1 MALARCLVKSR
12 WLGRRWCASVAQGAQ
27 TVQEMME
34 AAAIERSELRSQLK
48 AQCDLH
54 KQRTE
59 ILQKS
64 LQAAE
69 SDRKV
74 LRERVMSLTKDFDVL
89 ANKLQEE
96 TMGFKDRIQ
105 RKGVKGRGAQSRM
118 AYRPSIQYAEKQP
131 THVCELNHQS
141 LAELA
146 MLGDHCARRERLLRE
161 VMAVDN
167 ISWGQAHEVLNNLVK
182 YNEKYYWFETLPYR
196 VGITAAFLG
205 GIGSAVFVFCPGPAE
220 WYGVNVAGEELPE
233 GVKDID
239 EMTINQVGT
248 WTWSWMEPMIG
259 TASFVL
265 LCAQFIRAQATK
277 MNMKT
282 YGDRVLQWRGNR
294 LAKAFPEYDSSMV
307 RAWAKHLPKVGFD
320 FFPTYETKF
329 RQKGPSSGL

>member
-1 MALARCLVKSR
+1 
-12 WLGRRWCASVAQGAQ
+12 
-27 TVQEMME
+27 ME
-34 AAAIERSELRSQLK
+34 AAANERAELRSQLK

-59 ILQKS
+59 ILQRS
-64 LQAAE
+64 LEAAE
-69 SDRKV
+69 AERKV
-74 LRERVMSLTKDFDVL
+74 LRDQVSVLTKDFDIL
-89 ANKLQEE
+89 ATKMQEE
-96 TMGFKDRIQ
+96 SVGFKDRIQ

-118 AYRPSIQYAEKQP
+118 AYRPTTSYAEKQP
-131 THVCELNHQS
+131 SHVCELNHTS

-146 MLGDHCARRERLLRE
+146 MLGDHCSRRERLIRE

-167 ISWGQAHEVLNNLVK
+167 ISWGQAHEVLNTLVK
-182 YNEKYYWFETLPYR
+182 QNEKYYWFETLPYR
-196 VGITAAFLG
+196 VGITLAFLG
-205 GIGSAVFVFCPGPAE
+205 GVGSSALVFWKPAAE
-220 WYGVNVAGEELPE
+220 WYAINVAGEELPE
-233 GVKDID
+233 GVKDVD
-239 EMTINQVGT
+239 EMTVNQVGT

-282 YGDRVLQWRGNR
+282 YGDRILQWRGNR
-294 LAKAFPEYDSSMV
+294 LAKVFPEYDSSMV

-320 FFPTYETKF
+320 FFPTYEHNF